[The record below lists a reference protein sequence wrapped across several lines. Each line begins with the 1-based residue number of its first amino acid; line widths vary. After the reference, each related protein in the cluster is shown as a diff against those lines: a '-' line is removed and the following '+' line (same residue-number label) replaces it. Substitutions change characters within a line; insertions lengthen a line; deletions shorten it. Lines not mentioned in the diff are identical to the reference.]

1 MSESHNEAGQDMEPG
16 YYGLEGAWRMGH
28 MPRNAEDWAIE
39 TRMRLGEAASAV
51 SAAEAEAER
60 AASASTEWATG
71 RRPETEREWQLEY
84 SFRELDKAR
93 QAEQARQDSQ
103 YNASV
108 EAARESLRSTNVR
121 SWVLLAIVASIIIMP
136 AVAMASG
143 VAAQSF
149 SQYIAPITGIAGT
162 VLGYWFSQQNG
173 SVFQGRRADAA
184 PESTS
189 PSSSGFPTA
198 PPAAD
203 RP

>member
-1 MSESHNEAGQDMEPG
+1 MSDSDAEGAAPADPSQF
-16 YYGLEGAWRMGH
+16 GLEGVWRIGH
-28 MPRNAEDWAIE
+28 QPIAADDWAAE
-39 TRMRLGEAASAV
+39 MRMRLAEAASAV
-51 SAAEAEAER
+51 SASQR
-60 AASASTEWATG
+60 WATG

-84 SFRELDKAR
+84 SFRELDKSR
-93 QAEQARQDSQ
+93 QAEEARQDSQ
-103 YNASV
+103 YRASV

-121 SWVLLAIVASIIIMP
+121 SWVLLAIVASIIVMP

-143 VAAQSF
+143 IAAQSF

-173 SVFQGRRADAA
+173 SVFQGRRADSA
-184 PESTS
+184 PEPTS

-198 PPAAD
+198 PPAPN

>member
-1 MSESHNEAGQDMEPG
+1 MSDSYAEGAAAADPG
-16 YYGLEGAWRMGH
+16 FFGLEGVWRIGH
-28 MPRNAEDWAIE
+28 RPNDAEDWALE

-51 SAAEAEAER
+51 SAAEAER

-173 SVFQGRRADAA
+173 SGFQGRRADAA

-198 PPAAD
+198 PPAG

>member
-1 MSESHNEAGQDMEPG
+1 MSDSYAGGAPAADPG
-16 YYGLEGAWRMGH
+16 FFGLEGVWRIGH
-28 MPRNAEDWAIE
+28 QPSDAEDWALE

-51 SAAEAEAER
+51 SAAEAEAAR
-60 AASASTEWATG
+60 AVSASTEWATG
-71 RRPETEREWQLEY
+71 RRPESEREWQLEY

-93 QAEQARQDSQ
+93 QAEEARRDSQ
-103 YNASV
+103 YRASV
-108 EAARESLRSTNVR
+108 QAARESLRSTNVR

-143 VAAQSF
+143 IAAPSF

-173 SVFQGRRADAA
+173 SVFQGRRADAT
-184 PESTS
+184 PEPAR

-198 PPAAD
+198 PPS
-203 RP
+203 